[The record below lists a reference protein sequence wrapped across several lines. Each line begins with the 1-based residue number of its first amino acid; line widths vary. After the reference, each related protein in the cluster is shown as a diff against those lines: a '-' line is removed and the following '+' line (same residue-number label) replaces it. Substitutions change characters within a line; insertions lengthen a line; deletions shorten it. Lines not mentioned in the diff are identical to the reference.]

1 MKRTSIIGWNHDM
14 VQVLLI
20 FFIQR
25 TRRPLMLI
33 DFHTLLDGP
42 FQVQVLLLSHGS
54 NMVAL
59 LIILLVIK
67 HSI

>member
-1 MKRTSIIGWNHDM
+1 MKSTSIIGWKHDT

-25 TRRPLMLI
+25 TRRPSMLI
-33 DFHTLLDGP
+33 DFHTLLEGP
-42 FQVQVLLLSHGS
+42 FQTLLLSHGS

-59 LIILLVIK
+59 LIMLLVIK

>member
-14 VQVLLI
+14 AQVLLI

-25 TRRPLMLI
+25 TRRPSMLI
-33 DFHTLLDGP
+33 DFHTLLQGP
-42 FQVQVLLLSHGS
+42 FQVLLLSHGS

-59 LIILLVIK
+59 LIILLVMK